1 MNEYGQIVEQK
12 KSVWDILDVVL
23 KPAVDIYTGIR
34 GNAPTDPRDNAP
46 TDPRAGLTGLPTSQ
60 LGTKCDEGFVMK
72 NGKCVKKSDNTLLIL
87 GGVLLVGTAAF
98 FVVKKMRSNS

>member
-1 MNEYGQIVEQK
+1 MNEYGQITEQK
-12 KSVWDILDVVL
+12 KSVWDVLDIVL

-34 GNAPTDPRDNAP
+34 GNAPTLP
-46 TDPRAGLTGLPTSQ
+46 TQPTQPTGLPLTQ
-60 LGTKCDEGFVMK
+60 IQAKCDEGFVMK
-72 NGKCVKKSDNTLLIL
+72 DGKCVKKSDNTLLIL